1 MGRLPGI
8 EKLDFD
14 CKTATITMK
23 EGATISR
30 EKATEL
36 IVKAGFG
43 VTKFEGG
50 PPPKVTAYA
59 FRVTG
64 IAPGK
69 YAVARQALQG
79 ALDSPRLVSVD
90 ETGAAA
96 VTLAA
101 GQTTTE
107 AALAEALKKAGL
119 GLEGFAVAEWPEA
132 PAVYEIEFG
141 ASADAGAAM
150 KVRGALV
157 ALAKVFSAESYPEK
171 GRAVVRLNEP
181 CDAIEGHV
189 RSALAAA
196 GFEVKSFRL
205 ATR

>member
-1 MGRLPGI
+1 MGQLPGI

-30 EKATEL
+30 EKVTDL

-43 VTKFEGG
+43 VTNFEGG
-50 PPPKVTAYA
+50 PPPKVTAYS

-69 YAVARQALQG
+69 YADARQALLG
-79 ALDSPRLVSVD
+79 ALDSPKLVTVD
-90 ETGAAA
+90 ATGAAA

-101 GQTTTE
+101 GKTTSE
-107 AALAEALKKAGL
+107 AALGAALKKAGL

-132 PAVYEIEFG
+132 PAVYEIEF
-141 ASADAGAAM
+141 AATADAGAAE

-157 ALAKVFSAESYPEK
+157 PLAKVFSAEAYPEK

-181 CDAIEGHV
+181 CDAIEGNV

-196 GFEVKSFRL
+196 GFEVKTFRL
-205 ATR
+205 VPR